1 MTFLNVAFQASEL
14 HSSVDVAVSENQ
26 SKISFTRIRNAWS
39 GYLDQPSS
47 WELGLRVALGMVFML
62 PDLRGA
68 GLDTIDDTSTI
79 CSALFRT
86 IHTTY
91 VLIPDSLRLCVV

>member
-39 GYLDQPSS
+39 GYLDRPSLCD
-47 WELGLRVALGMVFML
+47 LGLRFALGMVFML
-62 PDLRGA
+62 SDLRGA
-68 GLDTIDDTSTI
+68 GLDTIDNTSPTM
-79 CSALFRT
+79 S
-86 IHTTY
+86 
-91 VLIPDSLRLCVV
+91 